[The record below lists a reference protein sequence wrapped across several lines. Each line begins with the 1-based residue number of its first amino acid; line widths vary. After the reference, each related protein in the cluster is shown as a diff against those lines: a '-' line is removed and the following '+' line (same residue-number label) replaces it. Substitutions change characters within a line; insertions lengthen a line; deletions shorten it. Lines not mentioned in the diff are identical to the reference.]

1 MSKEE
6 TKLKHQKIKEMLRKG
21 TSSLTKKP
29 EHQSSGTLILVKK
42 KDGGNR
48 LVINLKRLT
57 SKSHMLI
64 SKWKVSSC

>member
-29 EHQSSGTLILVKK
+29 EY
-42 KDGGNR
+42 
-48 LVINLKRLT
+48 
-57 SKSHMLI
+57 
-64 SKWKVSSC
+64 